1 MKLRAWAVCP
11 TCLVS
16 YSDTS
21 CPHCTSSDILEPAPP
36 PRFQGGKGEPAGPLE
51 RPPPSGAAVGSVT
64 LGALGLVP
72 ILGLA
77 FSVLGVVLS
86 LAALR
91 ALHRQRRPL
100 WLAYLG
106 LGVSLTTAI
115 PGVLLWGWLQAAA
128 AAW

>member
-1 MKLRAWAVCP
+1 
-11 TCLVS
+11 
-16 YSDTS
+16 
-21 CPHCTSSDILEPAPP
+21 
-36 PRFQGGKGEPAGPLE
+36 
-51 RPPPSGAAVGSVT
+51 VT

-77 FSVLGVVLS
+77 FSLLGVVLS

-100 WLAYLG
+100 WLGYLG